1 MKVVTAEEMREIDK
15 ITIKNYGIS
24 GTVLMERA
32 GLAVGVKIREL
43 YERRKVIVLSGGGN
57 NGGDGI
63 VAARNLHEWGWHV
76 KIIIISKEN
85 KLSPD
90 CLKQYK
96 TAKKAGVAI
105 EFRDYITG
113 KDLHGALVIDAI
125 LGTGLSKNIIGKTA
139 EIIAF
144 INASDSPVIS
154 VDIPSGISSDTGLI
168 MGEAVRADYTITF
181 GVPKRGHLLY
191 PGAEYTGGLFV
202 EDIGFPEE
210 LLYAEKLKTELI
222 EKRDV
227 SLLIPERLRYSH
239 KGNYGH
245 VLVIAGS
252 RGKTGAAFMCAK
264 ACLRAGAG
272 LVTIGVPESLVDV
285 FQSRVT
291 EEMTLP
297 LPDKGDG
304 TVSSKAS
311 EKILQFLFEKAD
323 VFAIGPGISVTDD
336 TKKLV
341 KKLLLNSTAPAVID
355 ADAINAL
362 EGNKEVLK
370 KAKAPIILTPHIGEM
385 ARLLQESAPP
395 PIPPPRRHGRL
406 AEERGGRVKEG
417 VKALTSELQP
427 KIEKD
432 RINTSIE
439 FAKETGTYLV
449 LKGVPTIIAEPEGH
463 AFINPTGN
471 PGMASAGVGDVLTGM
486 VAGFLGQG
494 LNPLE
499 ASILGV
505 YMHGLAGDAAAK
517 NKGEHSLIASDI
529 IDALPEAFS
538 LLKR

>member
-1 MKVVTAEEMREIDK
+1 MKVVTAEEMRNIDR

-32 GLAVGVKIREL
+32 GLAVAEKIREL

-63 VAARNLHEWGWHV
+63 VAARNLHEWGWNV
-76 KIIIISKEN
+76 KTILISKES

-90 CLKQYK
+90 CRKQYK

-105 EFRDYITG
+105 EFQDYITG
-113 KDLHGALVIDAI
+113 KDLHGALVVDAI
-125 LGTGLSKNIIGKTA
+125 FGTGLSKNITGKTA

-181 GVPKRGHLLY
+181 GVPKRGHFLY
-191 PGAEYTGGLFV
+191 PGAEYTGRLFI

-210 LLYAEKLKTELI
+210 LINSEKLSVELL

-227 SLLIPERLRYSH
+227 SLLIPERQRYSH
-239 KGNYGH
+239 KGDYGH
-245 VLVIAGS
+245 VLVVGGS

-272 LVTIGVPESLVDV
+272 LVTIGVPESLLDV

-297 LPDKGDG
+297 LPDKEDG
-304 TVSSKAS
+304 TLSSKAL
-311 EKILQFLFEKAD
+311 EKILKFLFEKAD
-323 VFAIGPGISVTDD
+323 VLAIGPGISVTGD

-341 KKLLLNSTAPAVID
+341 RELLLNSAVPAVID
-355 ADAINAL
+355 ADAINSL
-362 EGNKEVLK
+362 EGNKRVLK
-370 KAKAPIILTPHIGEM
+370 KAKAPIILTPHAGEM
-385 ARLLQESAPP
+385 AKLLNDTRYKMQDAGTNPP
-395 PIPPPRRHGRL
+395 LPPAKEG
-406 AEERGGRVKEG
+406 RGGITEIIRY
-417 VKALTSELQP
+417 
-427 KIEKD
+427 IEKD
-432 RINTSIE
+432 RINIATK

-449 LKGVPTIIAEPEGH
+449 LKGVPTVIAEPEGR

-471 PGMASAGVGDVLTGM
+471 SGMASAGTGDVLTGM
-486 VAGFLGQG
+486 LSGFLGQG

-505 YMHGLAGDAAAK
+505 YMHGLAGDIAVK
-517 NKGEHSLIASDI
+517 SKGEHSLIASDI
-529 IDALPEAFS
+529 TDVIPDAFS
-538 LLKR
+538 FLKK